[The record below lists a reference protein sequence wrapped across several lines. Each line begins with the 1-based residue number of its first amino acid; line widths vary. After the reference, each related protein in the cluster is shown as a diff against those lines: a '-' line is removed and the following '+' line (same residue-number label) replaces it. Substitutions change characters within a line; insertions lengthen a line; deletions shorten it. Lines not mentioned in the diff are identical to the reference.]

1 MQVYNYSQ
9 VRQQFAAVFN
19 TALKED
25 VIITRRDG
33 NRFRLMSIRDKAAQ
47 KTSPLDV
54 PGIDTAITLEEI
66 SAAIRECRSK
76 RPE

>member
-9 VRQQFAAVFN
+9 VRQQSAAIFD

-33 NRFRLMSIRDKAAQ
+33 NKFRLMAIRDTAAK

-54 PGIDTAITLEEI
+54 PGIDTTVTLEEI
-66 SAAIRECRSK
+66 TAAIGECRSK
-76 RPE
+76 GL